1 MKSPTKNIATEK
13 RTKEN
18 EMEVMVRRIAG
29 RSRKYLWLLLV
40 IPILLGGIGW
50 VLPVGKEPS
59 VVRAEA
65 TISLGNYQYEEF
77 NHAKNVVTLLTHAPF
92 YQENLAHLVGET
104 GVPSRLTVSAV
115 NEQMIKLVYSDSS
128 ADHAANV
135 VNEIAHAFL
144 ALDQQTFAEKKLII
158 EDSIT
163 AIEQEQVGED
173 AKVDQQRFLTEQKT
187 AQFNLKPATLLKEAH
202 SSELVVESQNLSSRD
217 RAVLGVLIGVCIAF
231 LTIVLPELVR
241 KA

>member
-1 MKSPTKNIATEK
+1 
-13 RTKEN
+13 
-18 EMEVMVRRIAG
+18 MEVMVRRIAG
-29 RSRKYLWLLLV
+29 RSRKYLWLLLA

-59 VVRAEA
+59 VVKAEA
-65 TISLGNYQYEEF
+65 TISLGNYQYEDF
-77 NHAKNVVTLLTHAPF
+77 NHAENVVTLLTHAPF

-104 GVPSRLTVSAV
+104 GVPRQLTVTPV

-135 VNEIAHAFL
+135 VNEIAQAFL
-144 ALDQQTFAEKKLII
+144 VLDQQKFAERKLII

-163 AIEQEQVGED
+163 AIEQEQVSED
-173 AKVDQQRFLTEQKT
+173 AMVDQQRFLNELKT
-187 AQFNLKPATLLKEAH
+187 AQFNLKPATLLKEAN
-202 SSELVVESQNLSSRD
+202 SSELVVDSQTLSSRD
-217 RAVLGVLIGVCIAF
+217 RAVLGVIIGVCIAF

-241 KA
+241 KV

>member
-1 MKSPTKNIATEK
+1 MKSPTKKITTEK

-18 EMEVMVRRIAG
+18 EMEVMVRRIAR

-59 VVRAEA
+59 VVTAEA
-65 TISLGNYQYEEF
+65 TISLGNYQYEDF
-77 NHAKNVVTLLTHAPF
+77 NQAKNVVTLLSHAPF
-92 YQENLAHLVGET
+92 YKENLAHLGGET
-104 GVPSRLTVSAV
+104 GVPSQLTLSAV
-115 NEQMIKLVYSDSS
+115 NEQMIKLAYSDSS
-128 ADHAANV
+128 AEQAANV
-135 VNEIAHAFL
+135 VNEIAQAFL
-144 ALDQQTFAEKKLII
+144 ALDQQKFAERKLII

-187 AQFNLKPATLLKEAH
+187 AQFNLKPATLLKEANP
-202 SSELVVESQNLSSRD
+202 SDLVVESQNLSSRD
-217 RAVLGVLIGVCIAF
+217 RAVLGVIIGVCIAF

-241 KA
+241 KE